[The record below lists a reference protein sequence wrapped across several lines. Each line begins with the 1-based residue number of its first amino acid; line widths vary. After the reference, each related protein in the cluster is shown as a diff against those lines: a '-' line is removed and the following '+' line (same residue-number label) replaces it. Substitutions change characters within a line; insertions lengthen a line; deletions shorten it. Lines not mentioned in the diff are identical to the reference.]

1 MNLDRDA
8 SWVLRKNVIQQITD
22 AIQTVET
29 LKQKY
34 RELTIL
40 QRQRGY

>member
-1 MNLDRDA
+1 MNLDRE
-8 SWVLRKNVIQQITD
+8 LVIQQITD

-34 RELTIL
+34 RELTTL
-40 QRQRGY
+40 QRQQGY